1 MVAVTVRCTLA
12 SCALL
17 AVALVTSPGDV
28 HASEPGTTR
37 ESSNR
42 KCKIRSARSIGDL
55 PSNQVSVV
63 LNTNESCFACPPVEE
78 AFRRVVCGA
87 GAEAR
92 VFIADWA
99 DVVPQLLAIQA
110 GRVVDRQV
118 GAADSQRNEDSI
130 RHLLVRNAIIDGSL
144 VDLERTRTQV
154 CRFNATDVQVV
165 EHFCLYDG
173 LSAERFRF
181 TGAVLAA
188 VRFRGSNL
196 RGADFTDARLYHV
209 DFTGADLRGAT
220 FEGAEGAAV
229 VCPDGRKV
237 SGRIDCNTSGLP
249 VGAPESAPPAER
261 PRPVEE
267 LPSAA
272 VPATTNAV
280 EPAEEQA
287 STGCR
292 VTPLPGRAGGS
303 QLWLLVSIL
312 GLLGF
317 VGARRSPSR
326 HLSRPVGSARSSAH
340 RPAPRPR

>member
-1 MVAVTVRCTLA
+1 MVRRALLF
-12 SCALL
+12 CALL
-17 AVALVTSPGDV
+17 AGALVTSPGDV

-42 KCKIRSARSIGDL
+42 KCKIRRAKSIGDL

-78 AFRRVVCGA
+78 AFRRLACRA
-87 GAEAR
+87 GAEKR
-92 VFIADWA
+92 VFVADWS
-99 DVVPQLLAIQA
+99 DDVPQLLAIKA
-110 GRVVDRQV
+110 GQVVDRQV
-118 GAADSQRNEDSI
+118 GAADSRRNEYSV
-130 RHLLVRNAIIDGSL
+130 RHFLLRNSVIDGSL
-144 VDLERTRTQV
+144 ADLERNRTQV
-154 CRFNATDVQVV
+154 CRFDASDVQIVAQ
-165 EHFCLYDG
+165 FCLYDG

-220 FEGAEGAAV
+220 FEGAEGTAV

-237 SGRIDCNTSGLP
+237 SGRIDCNTASP
-249 VGAPESAPPAER
+249 PAGAPESAPPAER
-261 PRPVEE
+261 PRPVAD

-272 VPATTNAV
+272 VPATKNAV

-287 STGCR
+287 STGCH
-292 VTPLPGRAGGS
+292 VTPPPGRAGGP
-303 QLWLLVSIL
+303 QHWLFVSVL
-312 GLLGF
+312 GLIGF
-317 VGARRSPSR
+317 VRARRNPSR
-326 HLSRPVGSARSSAH
+326 YFSRPVGSARSSTH
-340 RPAPRPR
+340 RPALQPR